1 MVRAA
6 QTTEDLR
13 RSNLSAVLRQVHFSG
28 PISRTDLT
36 ARLGLNRST
45 IGALTSELVDAGLVT
60 EQAQAGGGRTGRP
73 SLLVRPE
80 SRRVHTLAV
89 AIGVDR
95 ITAARVGLGGVV
107 LDRRDTGT
115 SREEYSLESVVGT
128 VRAFARS
135 LRAAAPSEA
144 VHVGTGV
151 AFCGIVHGEHGEV
164 CFGPNIGW
172 ASEPLGKALADSL
185 AEVYGR
191 HRPVSVGNDAD
202 LGALAE
208 HARGAATGC
217 DDVIYLHGDVG
228 IGAGIIVG
236 GTLLAGTDGFGGEV
250 GHMAV
255 RMEGGKQCGCGARGC
270 WETEIG
276 EYALLKAAGREGVG
290 REAVE
295 SVVLAARL
303 GDTDAQQ
310 ALLRV
315 GDWLGFGVANLVNIF
330 NPQMI
335 IMGGMLRGVYLGAA
349 THVRGRL
356 RTATLATHRESV
368 RLRTPVLE
376 DDAPLIGAAELAFA
390 RLLADPLEA
399 AR

>member
-1 MVRAA
+1 MRAA

-13 RSNLSAVLRQVHFSG
+13 RSNLSAVLKQVHFSG

-45 IGALTSELVDAGLVT
+45 IGALTSELADAGLVT

-80 SRRVHTLAV
+80 SGKVHALAA

-95 ITAARVGLGGVV
+95 ITVARVGLGGVV
-107 LDRRDTGT
+107 LERRDTGT
-115 SREEYSLESVVGT
+115 SREEFSLGTAVAT
-128 VRAFARS
+128 VRKFAES
-135 LRAAAPSEA
+135 LRQSAPADS
-144 VHVGTGV
+144 VHIGTGV
-151 AFCGIVHGEHGEV
+151 AICAIVRGPDGEV

-172 ASEPLGKALADSL
+172 TSEPLGAALDEAL

-255 RMEGGKQCGCGARGC
+255 RMEGGKLCGCGARGC

-276 EYALLKAAGREGVG
+276 EYALLKAAGRDGIG

-295 SVVLAARL
+295 AVVQAARL
-303 GDTDAQQ
+303 GDSDAQR

-390 RLLADPLEA
+390 KLLADPLEA
-399 AR
+399 GR

>member
-1 MVRAA
+1 MRAA

-28 PISRTDLT
+28 PMSRTDLT

-45 IGALTSELVDAGLVT
+45 IGALTSELADAGLVT

-80 SRRVHTLAV
+80 SGRVHVLAV

-115 SREEYSLESVVGT
+115 SRNDHTLDSVVRT
-128 VRAFARS
+128 VRTFAES
-135 LRAAAPSEA
+135 LRQAAPAEA
-144 VHVGTGV
+144 LHVGTGV
-151 AFCGIVHGEHGEV
+151 AFCGIVRDEGGEV

-172 ASEPLGKALADSL
+172 HAEPLGKTLADSL

-191 HRPVSVGNDAD
+191 HRPVSIGNDAD

-208 HARGAATGC
+208 HARGAATDC

-228 IGAGIIVG
+228 IGAGIIAG

-255 RMEGGKQCGCGARGC
+255 RMEGGKPCGCGAYGC

-276 EYALLKAAGREGVG
+276 EHALLKAAGRDGG
-290 REAVE
+290 GSDAVE
-295 SVVLAARL
+295 AVVLAARL
-303 GDTDAQQ
+303 GDSDAQR

-356 RTATLATHRESV
+356 RTATLAPHRETV

-376 DDAPLIGAAELAFA
+376 ADAPLIGAAELAFA
-390 RLLADPLEA
+390 RLLADPLEG

>member
-1 MVRAA
+1 MRAA

-45 IGALTSELVDAGLVT
+45 IGALTSELADAGLVT

-80 SRRVHTLAV
+80 SGRVHALAV
-89 AIGVDR
+89 AIGVDQ
-95 ITAARVGLGGVV
+95 ITVARVGLGGVV

-115 SREEYSLESVVGT
+115 SREEYSLRSVVGT
-128 VRAFARS
+128 VRGFAES
-135 LRAAAPSEA
+135 LRRAAPADA
-144 VHVGTGV
+144 VHIGTGV
-151 AFCGIVHGEHGEV
+151 AFCGMVRGPEGEA

-172 ASEPLGKALADSL
+172 NSEPLGPALAESL
-185 AEVYGR
+185 AELYGR
-191 HRPVSVGNDAD
+191 PRPVSIGNDAD

-228 IGAGIIVG
+228 IGAGIIAG

-255 RMEGGKQCGCGARGC
+255 RLEGGKLCGCGARGC

-276 EYALLKAAGREGVG
+276 EYALLKAAGRDGVG
-290 REAVE
+290 REAVDA
-295 SVVLAARL
+295 VVLAARL

-356 RTATLATHRESV
+356 LTATLATHRESV